1 MEGRTVGVSSDDSPA
16 FGMGSFA
23 LFSFLVSRLSLG
35 QVALGGFAA
44 LICNSECLIV
54 LIDPREVKPPR

>member
-23 LFSFLVSRLSLG
+23 LFSFLVSRLSLE
-35 QVALGGFAA
+35 QVELGSSAA
-44 LICNSECLIV
+44 LTCNLE
-54 LIDPREVKPPR
+54 